1 MKTSRIIRKTLTTGM
16 SRIGATFLHR
26 AYAVLVAVAAVGA
39 CSCGETPI
47 QRTQPPLDL
56 TPGEESAH
64 AVLDAE
70 CIQID
75 REKSIQIEDPMRV
88 SNYTLESLGVVEISA
103 AAGDLKACMDA
114 AIRDGAE
121 IFKQSDTHFTAF
133 YPTRFES
140 WLDYVQD
147 RTDIDAVEGRWSV
160 SQKRIIPGA
169 YGRKLNTAETTRHFM
184 DAVYNNK
191 VSFQLVIDLIP
202 ALSSDI
208 SSVGDFQPNVMISE
222 YRTHFSNKKNRT
234 INVKLAASFLD
245 GIFLMPGA
253 DFSYN
258 AWVGERTEARGFKD
272 APVIEQGQMVEGI
285 GGGACQVSSTVHA
298 AALLAGLG
306 ILERSNHS
314 LPSSYIPLGMDS
326 VVSYPI
332 LDLRV
337 KNTLARPV
345 VLHVFATND
354 NELVARFYSDQPLPG
369 KVIFRREV
377 TDIIPFKEIITVDP
391 ELEPGT
397 IHIKKYGKV
406 GYKVQRARLFYED
419 GKERYEKLLA
429 DTYQQQPQQV
439 FIASDVTYPKEPE
452 TE

>member
-1 MKTSRIIRKTLTTGM
+1 MHTKLHTISLLMIIQGSLC
-16 SRIGATFLHR
+16 L
-26 AYAVLVAVAAVGA
+26 
-39 CSCGETPI
+39 SCEEQSAP
-47 QRTQPPLDL
+47 QNRPPLDL
-56 TPGEESAH
+56 SVKTETEH
-64 AVLDAE
+64 TVLSAE
-70 CIQID
+70 CTQIERD
-75 REKSIQIEDPMRV
+75 HMIRIEDPTRV
-88 SNYTLESLGVVEISA
+88 SNHSLESLGIVEISSSE
-103 AAGDLKACMDA
+103 GELQTCMEA
-114 AIRDGAE
+114 AILDGAS
-121 IFKQSDTHFTAF
+121 ILKQAGTQFTAF

-140 WLDYVQD
+140 WIDEVQD
-147 RTDIDAVEGRWSV
+147 RIDIDAVEGRWSEA
-160 SQKRIIPGA
+160 QKRIIPGA
-169 YGRKLNTAETTRHFM
+169 YGRKLNVSETTHRFFEAIEQEK
-184 DAVYNNK
+184 DTFSLA
-191 VSFQLVIDLIP
+191 IDIEP

-208 SSVGDFQPNVMISE
+208 SSVKDFQPNVLISE
-222 YRTHFSNKKNRT
+222 YQTHYSNKKNRI
-234 INVKLAASFLD
+234 INVKLAAASLD

-253 DFSYN
+253 EFSYN

-337 KNTLARPV
+337 KNTLTRPV
-345 VLHVFATND
+345 VLRVTTTND
-354 NELVARFYSDQPLPG
+354 NDLIARFYSDQPLPG

-377 TDIIPFKEIITVDP
+377 TDTIPFKEVITVDP

-397 IHIKKYGKV
+397 IRIKKYGKV

-419 GKERYEKLLA
+419 GKERYEKMLS

-452 TE
+452 DN